1 VARGS
6 RGALSLPRDERLR
19 RPSEF
24 QTVFQQGKREECQG
38 FVALWSRGSG
48 GRKVGFA
55 VSRRVRGAVNR
66 NRARRRLREAYRQQQ
81 HLMPDALQVV
91 FVGRHTTLTE
101 PFKRLVGEMQR
112 MMAMLGQ
119 SGEARRRKPATAPVS
134 KP

>member
-38 FVALWSRGSG
+38 FVALWSRGGG

-81 HLMPDALQVV
+81 HLMPDALHVV
-91 FVGRHTTLTE
+91 FVGRYTTLTE
-101 PFKRLVGEMQR
+101 PFERLVGEMQR

-119 SGEARRRKPATAPVS
+119 SGDARRRKPAPAPAS